1 MPKITISS
9 LKKEIEANQNKNN
22 LWLKILS
29 ATVIAH
35 VVLEIVLLVN

>member
-9 LKKEIEANQNKNN
+9 LKKEIQANESKNN

-29 ATVIAH
+29 VTVIAH
-35 VVLEIVLLVN
+35 VVLEIILLIN